1 MLKEAVCLL
10 KNHRCFNR
18 IDFVK
23 HESREEVIMN
33 YSLPVLPTI
42 STTFIVL
49 SAVTV
54 AIGWYQI
61 RQRKIEA
68 HKKTMLLAAV
78 FAIIFFIIYASRTV
92 FIGNTAFGGPD
103 DIKIYYTLF
112 LIFHITL
119 ATTGAVF
126 GIVTLLTGYTNKLE
140 KHRKL
145 GPITSII
152 WFFTAITGVA
162 VYLLLYVFYHG
173 GETTSVIKA
182 ILGF

>member
-1 MLKEAVCLL
+1 
-10 KNHRCFNR
+10 
-18 IDFVK
+18 
-23 HESREEVIMN
+23 MN
-33 YSLPVLPTI
+33 LPILPTI
-42 STTFIVL
+42 STSFIVI
-49 SAVTV
+49 SAILV
-54 AIGWYQI
+54 AIGWYLI
-61 RQRKIEA
+61 AKGNIEA
-68 HKKTMLLAAV
+68 HKKVMMAAGV
-78 FAIIFFIIYASRTV
+78 AATIFFIIYASRTV

-119 ATTGAVF
+119 ATVGAVM
-126 GIVTLLTGYTNKLE
+126 GIINLYTGMKDKLNI
-140 KHRKL
+140 HRKL